1 MLVAPNELIERARA
15 ELTALPAAASVRLAY
30 AAAHVVMRD
39 EYANCTHTPDHPAD
53 AATLEPYIDWDATLD
68 IRRRLALRGF
78 GIAEAMDT
86 AQRFAIG
93 WENAARL
100 ITQTGDLSPP
110 VPFIAGAGADGVAPP
125 AAAPPARRRW
135 TPLIDEVIRQAHFIR
150 SAGGLP
156 IILPLPTLVR
166 SAATP
171 PEFFEVYA
179 AIIRAVPGPLFVHW
193 LGEAFMPELRGYFP
207 ADSFER
213 IMELD
218 PAKVRGVKLSLL
230 DPARE
235 IDIRQRLLAR
245 DQIVLTGDD
254 LHFPELI
261 AGDAGADLR
270 WSSIDDGR
278 GARPLALGDFG
289 HALLGIL
296 DAISEPA
303 SLALQFLAHARHDR
317 YLDLM
322 APCARLAAAIFE
334 PPTWRYKAGLAL
346 IAWLNGWQTNRMLVN
361 HEERVPG
368 IAYDRRVAE
377 LALAAGCITPSDV
390 AVDRLATLT
399 RDST

>member
-1 MLVAPNELIERARA
+1 MTRPIDERLMRARA
-15 ELTALPAAASVRLAY
+15 ELDALPPATPARLAY

-39 EYANCTHTPDHPAD
+39 AYASCPHTPDQPASPGE
-53 AATLEPYIDWDATLD
+53 LEPFIDWDATLD
-68 IRRRLALRGF
+68 IRRRLAERGF

-93 WENAARL
+93 WDNAARL
-100 ITQTGDLSPP
+100 IAQTGHLSPP
-110 VPFIAGAGADGVAPP
+110 VPFIAGAGADGAPSP
-125 AAAPPARRRW
+125 DGATPGRRW
-135 TPLIDEVIRQAHFIR
+135 TPLIDEVVRQAHFIR

-156 IILPLPTLVR
+156 IILPIPALSRTH
-166 SAATP
+166 ATP
-171 PEFFEVYA
+171 QEFFEVYA
-179 AIIRAVPGPLFVHW
+179 AIIRALPGPLFVHW
-193 LGEAFMPELRGYFP
+193 LGEAFLPALRGYFP
-207 ADSFER
+207 GDSFER
-213 IMELD
+213 IMALD

-235 IDIRQRLLAR
+235 IDIRRRLLPR

-254 LHFPELI
+254 FHFPGLI
-261 AGDAGADLR
+261 LGDAGSDLR

-278 GARPLALGDFG
+278 RTRPLALGDFS

-303 SLALQFLAHARHDR
+303 GLALQYLAHGRRDR
-317 YLDLM
+317 YAELM
-322 APCARLAAAIFE
+322 APCAALAAAIFE
-334 PPTWRYKAGLAL
+334 PPTWRYKAGLSL
-346 IAWLNGWQTNRMLVN
+346 IAWLNAWQSNRMLAN

-377 LALAAGCITPSDV
+377 LAVAAGCLTSADV
-390 AVDRLATLT
+390 AAEWLATLT